1 MARLRVLFDDA
12 GRWTHACRNES
23 TSDCFD
29 DREAARLVR
38 DIAEAVDYAHGAGIV
53 HRDLKPDNV
62 LISPEGRPLVTD
74 FGLAKW
80 HREGTMITRTGQVL
94 GTPHYMSPE
103 QACGRGDAGIAT
115 DIYSLGAILYALLDR
130 ITTAYRIQRGG
141 RAEECSAG
149 RTGTTADVFDAMFP
163 RSWKRSA

>member
-1 MARLRVLFDDA
+1 MIVKP
-12 GRWTHACRNES
+12 HAWC
-23 TSDCFD
+23 
-29 DREAARLVR
+29 

-53 HRDLKPDNV
+53 HRDLKPENV

-103 QACGRGDAGIAT
+103 QACAGRRRNRDRYLFSWRDPLRSA
-115 DIYSLGAILYALLDR
+115 YR
-130 ITTAYRIQRGG
+130 ITTAYRIQRG
-141 RAEECSAG
+141 
-149 RTGTTADVFDAMFP
+149 
-163 RSWKRSA
+163 